1 MKQSDYTI
9 CSDEELIVLSRRGD
23 DAALDSLIGRYI
35 GLVRQKAFRYFLVGA
50 DKEDLLQEGL
60 IGLFKATRDYDE
72 THHVPF
78 HSFAETC
85 VKRQLATAIKAATRL
100 KHGPLNN
107 SVSLSQPLSEDDEEA
122 ALMDV
127 IGRDSLPNPEEIVI
141 NRERFGI
148 LGEKIRRLLS
158 KFERQV
164 LVYYLQGRSYQ
175 EIALFLGKPQ
185 KAIDNALQRIKH
197 KVEGI
202 ADDKRIE
209 R

>member
-1 MKQSDYTI
+1 MKRSDYANY
-9 CSDEELIVLSRRGD
+9 SDEELIVLSRRGD
-23 DAALDSLIGRYI
+23 DTALDVLIGKYI

-72 THHVPF
+72 GHNVPF
-78 HSFAETC
+78 YSFAETC

-107 SVSLSQPLSEDDEEA
+107 SVSLSQPLFDDDNDT

-141 NRERFGI
+141 NRERFDV
-148 LGEKIRRLLS
+148 LGEKIGRLLS

-164 LVYYLQGRSYQ
+164 LTCYLQGRTYQ
-175 EIALFLGKPQ
+175 EIALLLEKPQ

-197 KVEGI
+197 K
-202 ADDKRIE
+202 IE
-209 R
+209 RIAEEQHV